1 MSQNL
6 TPVPSSTGVVGISPQ
21 LATTVNPQR
30 VKLLSEQYKQAK
42 GLRAQPTEW
51 NPIGRPIYGRLPA
64 ASEQY
69 QLDFFE
75 EGGKGYVLIPRGN
88 DQFGP
93 GSLYVN
99 QSENRDVLLIEDG
112 VIVWEE
118 GTTPIY
124 KTFVDFREVG
134 VDDGRYLICY
144 QLIYDD
150 APEPLPFQVEDYCL
164 AGLDF
169 NVNDSSSDNF
179 RRSDDVADPWPFPGI
194 NLFAQASDGLNWQ
207 NFIDLVNRTPGTQ
220 AGVKPGM
227 PDYEQPVTSW
237 VEWESVL
244 PWKLDTIKIRTDAV
258 ENVPAC
264 SLSVASL
271 DSDESWELVQQQ
283 EAKRDGTG
291 FYWEFQTDLVP
302 QKKWRLDWGF
312 NVRTSATQLTVSGLL
327 YIATKPTAPRPRA
340 QLAIYP
346 TNLVPED
353 ESLCRLA
360 IVSVDNYQ
368 IPYRPNGELFKDD
381 IREIINRDYEPI
393 ADWLTQYWDEQL
405 VSLWED
411 VKEFTPR
418 FMAPPTLLGYSYL
431 SLEKVGISV
440 DSAPLPYPPTPPVS
454 REINFIAASVSL
466 VPPLPELTSLS
477 GATVT
482 LISPTTQP
490 LISSITI
497 SVENP

>member
-21 LATTVNPQR
+21 LTTTVNPQR

-51 NPIGRPIYGRLPA
+51 NPVGRPIYGRLPA

-134 VDDGRYLICY
+134 VEDGRYLICY

-169 NVNDSSSDNF
+169 NANDSSSENF

-194 NLFAQASDGLNWQ
+194 NLFAQASDDLNWQ
-207 NFIDLVNRTPGTQ
+207 NFIDLVNRTPGAQ
-220 AGVKPGM
+220 AGIKPGM
-227 PDYEQPVTSW
+227 PDYEQPVASW
-237 VEWESVL
+237 VEWESAL
-244 PWKLDTIKIRTDAV
+244 PWKLNTIKIRTDAV

-264 SLSVASL
+264 SLSVASS
-271 DSDESWELVQQQ
+271 DSDEPWELVQQQ

-360 IVSVDNYQ
+360 IISVDNYQ

-381 IREIINRDYEPI
+381 IREIISRDYEPI

-431 SLEKVGISV
+431 SLEKVGISI
-440 DSAPLPYPPTPPVS
+440 DSAPLPYPPTPPVL
-454 REINFIAASVSL
+454 RETNFIAASVSL

-482 LISPTTQP
+482 LTSPTAQP

-497 SVENP
+497 TVS